1 MTPAGIELPHEL
13 LERRTAKGLSLAQIA
28 TATKINLRYLEAIE
42 CGAFQKLPGGVYS
55 ESYIRQYA
63 RAVDDNDG
71 ALLQYYR
78 SAFAPRDVAR
88 PASAHGPGR
97 WKERVRGA
105 VHSILG
111 LTPDAPLGGSK
122 RREA

>member
-1 MTPAGIELPHEL
+1 MTSPGFELPQEL
-13 LERRTAKGLSLAQIA
+13 LERRTAKGLSLTQIA

-71 ALLQYYR
+71 ALIEYYR
-78 SAFAPRDVAR
+78 SVFAPRDV
-88 PASAHGPGR
+88 PAAAPEPQR
-97 WKERVRGA
+97 WRKRVRDT

-111 LTPDAPLGGSK
+111 LTPDAPLHSSK

>member
-1 MTPAGIELPHEL
+1 MTSAGIEMPREL

-71 ALLQYYR
+71 ALIEYYH
-78 SAFAPRDVAR
+78 SAFAPREAPR
-88 PASAHGPGR
+88 AAASEPER
-97 WKERVRGA
+97 WKKRVRDA

-111 LTPDAPLGGSK
+111 LTPDEPLHASK

>member
-1 MTPAGIELPHEL
+1 MPREL

-71 ALLQYYR
+71 ALIEYYH
-78 SAFAPRDVAR
+78 SAFAPREAPR
-88 PASAHGPGR
+88 AAASEPER
-97 WKERVRGA
+97 WKKRVRDA

-111 LTPDAPLGGSK
+111 LTPDEPLHASK